1 MRGSKIHALALAEQ
15 GAGVRCIPGGLL
27 LEGRQSSRTPVWGA
41 GGEKRRGEIPLC
53 RRGRALRA
61 TLKPVQNPSA
71 YTRSDA
77 KGEGVGVPPP
87 PWVSLEPLDSS
98 PGTACVV
105 NLLFFGPLGRCWQAR
120 RGSGTRRRAPRRE
133 GVVSCPYRAIAGV
146 FSLQPHRR
154 LALEVGHRGCLCV
167 RLDTLGACRV

>member
-120 RGSGTRRRAPRRE
+120 RGSGTRRRAPPE
-133 GVVSCPYRAIAGV
+133 GG
-146 FSLQPHRR
+146 
-154 LALEVGHRGCLCV
+154 RGLVPVQGDCGSFFV
-167 RLDTLGACRV
+167 TASPSSRP